1 MPLYADIQFFDC
13 NRQDHMNQR
22 LKQQSQ
28 PSVGLVEHLFIY
40 PVWIRRSP
48 DSPES
53 DVKKASRE
61 QGELTRFGIRV
72 DTAISS
78 ETLNGSYS
86 VDCSTEYLVRTETR
100 QCHSDSTKKSV
111 RVYYTNKLQNA
122 DRDQTDKKP
131 STECMSRDSYIR
143 ARSI

>member
-40 PVWIRRSP
+40 PAWIRRSP

-61 QGELTRFGIRV
+61 QGELTRFRVRV

-111 RVYYTNKLQNA
+111 RFIIQTRYYVQNA
-122 DRDQTDKKP
+122 DRDQTNK
-131 STECMSRDSYIR
+131 SQV
-143 ARSI
+143 RSACQEIVT